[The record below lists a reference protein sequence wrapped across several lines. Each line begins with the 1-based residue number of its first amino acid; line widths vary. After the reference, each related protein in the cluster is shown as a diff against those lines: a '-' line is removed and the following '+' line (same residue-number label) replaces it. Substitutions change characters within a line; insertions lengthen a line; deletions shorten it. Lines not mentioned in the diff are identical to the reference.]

1 MAEPLVPLPDRGRTF
16 ATRRRAHL
24 ADLDARGRV
33 RLDAVARF
41 LQDSA
46 IEDVDETGWGL
57 PEHVWFVRAMRI
69 DVEAPLLADRDV
81 EIVTWCSGVGAIAAG
96 RRWSISGD
104 RGGRVEVD
112 SVWIHLAPNGV
123 PARIEDFGL
132 YAAAADGR
140 RVSTRTALPEPSATS
155 PRLAWPLRATDIDL
169 HGHVNNAVYWQA
181 VEHLVATTGPDA
193 RRPLRAR
200 LDYREPVDLGDEL
213 ELTTSRGSDHLA
225 IGFVVGERVK
235 AVASVAALRGENR

>member
-16 ATRRRAHL
+16 STRRRAQL

-69 DVEAPLLADRDV
+69 DVAAPLLADRDL
-81 EIVTWCSGVGAIAAG
+81 EIVTWCSGVGTIAAG
-96 RRWSISGD
+96 RRWSVSGD

-123 PARIEDFGL
+123 PARIENFGL

-140 RVSTRTALPEPSATS
+140 RVSTRTALPEPPATS

-181 VEHLVATTGPDA
+181 VEHALDGGGPDP
-193 RRPLRAR
+193 RRPLQAR
-200 LDYREPVDLGDEL
+200 VDFRDPLDLGDEV
-213 ELTTSRGSDHLA
+213 ELAASGDGSRLHV
-225 IGFVVGERVK
+225 GFVVAPRVK
-235 AVASVAALRGENR
+235 AVAQVDADVGLQS